1 MAMKFSRAGIAMM
14 GLGLLLAT
22 AARADQ
28 WSKTYT
34 VSGKPV
40 IHLTVSDGN
49 IQIARGGAGSVMVR
63 VDSSHI
69 NVSSDA
75 HISES
80 QSGNNI
86 DISIR
91 SSAMHWFHIGGGS
104 AVTVTVT
111 VPSNADLNMS
121 SGDGSIS
128 ASQISGQIELNS
140 GDGSLDINHLGG
152 TLRLH
157 TGDGSINARDLD
169 GNLDADTGDG
179 TVTLQGR
186 LDGVKARSGD
196 GDIRVEAAAN
206 SQPGSSGWELKSGD
220 GNLSLRVPGGF
231 RANLEARTGD
241 GRITVDF
248 PVTVSGS
255 FDEKSMS
262 AKINGGGPTVTMI
275 TGDGSI
281 RVEHQ

>member
-22 AARADQ
+22 AAHADQ

-63 VDSSHI
+63 VDSSRI

-91 SSAMHWFHIGGGS
+91 TNAMRWFHIGGS
-104 AVTVTVT
+104 SSVTVTVT
-111 VPSNADLNMS
+111 VPPNADLNMN

-152 TLRLH
+152 SLRLH

-169 GNLDADTGDG
+169 GNVDADTGDG

-186 LDGVKARSGD
+186 MDGLKARSGD

-206 SQPGSSGWELKSGD
+206 SQPGGSGW
-220 GNLSLRVPGGF
+220 N
-231 RANLEARTGD
+231 
-241 GRITVDF
+241 
-248 PVTVSGS
+248 
-255 FDEKSMS
+255 
-262 AKINGGGPTVTMI
+262 
-275 TGDGSI
+275 
-281 RVEHQ
+281 

>member
-1 MAMKFSRAGIAMM
+1 MAMKSSRTGIAMM

-22 AARADQ
+22 AAHADP

-34 VSGKPV
+34 VNGKPS
-40 IHLTVSDGN
+40 IHVNVSDGS
-49 IQIARGGAGSVMVR
+49 IQIARGGAGSVVVR
-63 VDSSHI
+63 VDSNHM
-69 NVSSDA
+69 NVSTDA
-75 HISES
+75 HISEN

-86 DISIR
+86 EISVR
-91 SSAMHWFHIGGGS
+91 PNAMHWLHMNTNS
-104 AVTVTVT
+104 SVTVTVT
-111 VPSNADLNMS
+111 VPPEADMRME
-121 SGDGSIS
+121 SGDGNIS
-128 ASQISGQIELNS
+128 ASQVSGQIELNS
-140 GDGSLDINHLGG
+140 GDGNLNLDHLGG
-152 TLRLH
+152 NLRLH
-157 TGDGSINARDLD
+157 TGDGNISARDLD

-186 LDGVKARSGD
+186 LDGIKARSGD

-231 RANLEARTGD
+231 RANLEAHTGD

-248 PVTVSGS
+248 PVTVSGT
-255 FDEKSMS
+255 FNEKSMS
-262 AKINGGGPTVTMI
+262 AKINGGGPTVSMT

-281 RVEHQ
+281 RIEHQ